1 MRRFTSSL
9 ATFTRRPGIGLR
21 RSESSSSP
29 ASAAEEEGR
38 RGPSQML
45 ALGGDPAASDV
56 PCGPSLRQGL
66 SETAAIAA
74 DATKGALTPRRSRAR
89 NMCG

>member
-1 MRRFTSSL
+1 MSV
-9 ATFTRRPGIGLR
+9 
-21 RSESSSSP
+21 
-29 ASAAEEEGR
+29 AAPEEEEGR

-45 ALGGDPAASDV
+45 ALGGDPDASDV

-66 SETAAIAA
+66 SDTAAIAA
-74 DATKGALTPRRSRAR
+74 DATKGALTPRRSRTR